1 MWRVN
6 ITCDDQAWKLSGVEF
21 KKIAENYKGELI
33 GSKKMPDGKRIMS
46 YNLIKLKI
54 LAKRKLFKNNVQS
67 LSALLRILKL
77 YENNNH
83 RIRKHWK

>member
-1 MWRVN
+1 MLRVN

-46 YNLIKLKI
+46 YKI
-54 LAKRKLFKNNVQS
+54 EDVSEAESFQEECTKFVGFIYDFE
-67 LSALLRILKL
+67 AL
-77 YENNNH
+77 
-83 RIRKHWK
+83 

>member
-33 GSKKMPDGKRIMS
+33 GSKKITSLGDGSDKFV
-46 YNLIKLKI
+46 N
-54 LAKRKLFKNNVQS
+54 
-67 LSALLRILKL
+67 
-77 YENNNH
+77 
-83 RIRKHWK
+83 

>member
-33 GSKKMPDGKRIMS
+33 GGSNFSKSCG
-46 YNLIKLKI
+46 LILDNI
-54 LAKRKLFKNNVQS
+54 ELF
-67 LSALLRILKL
+67 
-77 YENNNH
+77 
-83 RIRKHWK
+83 